1 MKNNNRRN
9 TASVPASPQNRRK
22 LPKWKLFFHRYEYYF
37 ILVLLLATL
46 VLGIILLC
54 RGCSK
59 MQNASD
65 FDGIYYIDDYTAYE
79 FDGKGKGAMC
89 LGETTRYVFD
99 YSVKNGTVSFEY
111 EDKRINDTT
120 YTFTLNGNTITITE
134 TNGANS
140 YTMTKK

>member
-9 TASVPASPQNRRK
+9 TASVPTSPQNRRK

-46 VLGIILLC
+46 VLGIIFLC

>member
-46 VLGIILLC
+46 VLGIIFLC